1 MNMKDKD
8 INKTK
13 SDISAKKIFELS
25 KQLEKL
31 DTKFW
36 IAIILLAGILI
47 VSIADL

>member
-1 MNMKDKD
+1 MNMKD
-8 INKTK
+8 INKSK

-25 KQLEKL
+25 KQLDRL

-47 VSIADL
+47 VAIADL